1 MQRIKGKGKD
11 EEGGGD
17 EHHGFIKT
25 TLMGKGR
32 GGGNKKG
39 SLAGKVNLL

>member
-1 MQRIKGKGKD
+1 MKKIKGKGKD
-11 EEGGGD
+11 VEGGRSD
-17 EHHGFIKT
+17 QHGFIKT
-25 TLMGKGR
+25 TLMEKG